1 MESPFKFPPEISFV
15 FWDVLR
21 FRINDNISKEEIL
34 RCFESDLSCFHPI
47 SREKY
52 FEYQFFLVN
61 FDLVTKKFIL
71 VRFEYF
77 TDKIAI
83 LDAYRPDKRE
93 IESYF
98 DF

>member
-1 MESPFKFPPEISFV
+1 MELQLRFPPAITFV

-21 FRINDNISKEEIL
+21 FRINSSIGKEEIL
-34 RCFESDLSCFHPI
+34 RCFESDLTDYYPEIDTFPFEYRYFLISFDRI
-47 SREKY
+47 SR
-52 FEYQFFLVN
+52 
-61 FDLVTKKFIL
+61 KFIV

-93 IESYF
+93 IEDYF
-98 DF
+98 GF